1 MIISYTAVY
10 VPFSMSLSKP
20 VVIHLHLEVDDR
32 DFVCEDLI
40 FQSQAGVALLIL
52 LNDIESPKC
61 VNYMWYFLTVHKT
74 NYSARVKHLLLFYE

>member
-1 MIISYTAVY
+1 
-10 VPFSMSLSKP
+10 MSLSKP

-52 LNDIESPKC
+52 LNDIESPKY
-61 VNYMWYFLTVHKT
+61 VYYLWYFFTAPET
-74 NYSARVKHLLLFYE
+74 NYYARVKH